1 MARYFEETG
10 DSPNPIESLEVPEMP
25 DSHPIYSHWE
35 EAARRILQNL
45 SR

>member
-1 MARYFEETG
+1 MPE
-10 DSPNPIESLEVPEMP
+10 SNPV
-25 DSHPIYSHWE
+25 YSHWE